1 MKRTLTPCERAI
13 AAADAALPYAAPR
26 GVRTRRVRC
35 LTKIAFGR
43 FAHYGRRAIFTTA
56 EGVRLVGVLTDDPR
70 RGGHFPVI
78 AFPDGRWGRA
88 DDLIVLVDEAVA

>member
-1 MKRTLTPCERAI
+1 MLWMDDQPLVVGKEYVVKL
-13 AAADAALPYAAPR
+13 
-26 GVRTRRVRC
+26 G
-35 LTKIAFGR
+35 TKEI
-43 FAHYGRRAIFTTA
+43 
-56 EGVRLVGVLTDDPR
+56 VGVLTDDPR